1 MERCALT
8 RGHGGGDAGMRIE
21 TVVSADDASAAGL
34 VAAVREVVRSYV
46 RGAPPVD
53 DFTLLVVERRSVM
66 DRP

>member
-1 MERCALT
+1 
-8 RGHGGGDAGMRIE
+8 MRIE